1 MKTVTLEVGNTSWWK
16 NRKYRREAAKEL
28 RELRLKYK
36 RIKFLKKDRAQEANT
51 IIYADYKIMK

>member
-36 RIKFLKKDRAQEANT
+36 RIKFLKKYRTQEANT